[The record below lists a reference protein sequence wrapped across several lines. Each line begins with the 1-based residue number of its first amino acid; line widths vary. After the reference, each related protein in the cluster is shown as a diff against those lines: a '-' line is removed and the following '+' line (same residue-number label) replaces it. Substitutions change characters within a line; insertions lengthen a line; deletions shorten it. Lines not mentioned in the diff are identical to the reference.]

1 MKSLTALLLSL
12 FVAASVYAGAWGEG
26 SFEND
31 DALDWVAECTNAKS
45 IEPVSLA
52 LESVLK
58 GGYIE
63 APQGSAAIAAAEVV
77 AAAIGKPSSKFPP
90 ELQAW
95 VKRMPTKKL
104 AQLAPTA
111 KKALARIKDTK
122 SSELKQLWSEGKQNH
137 WSAVIVELESRLG
150 K

>member
-1 MKSLTALLLSL
+1 MKSLTALLLSFL
-12 FVAASVYAGAWGEG
+12 VAASVYAGAWGDG

-45 IEPVSLA
+45 IEPVTLA

-77 AAAIGKPSSKFPP
+77 AAAIGKPSLKFPP

-95 VKRMPTKKL
+95 VRRMPTKKL
-104 AQLAPTA
+104 MQLVPTA
-111 KKALARIKDTK
+111 QKALARINDKK
-122 SSELKQLWSEGKQNH
+122 LSELKQLWAEGKPNN
-137 WSAVIVELESRLG
+137 WSAVILELESRLG